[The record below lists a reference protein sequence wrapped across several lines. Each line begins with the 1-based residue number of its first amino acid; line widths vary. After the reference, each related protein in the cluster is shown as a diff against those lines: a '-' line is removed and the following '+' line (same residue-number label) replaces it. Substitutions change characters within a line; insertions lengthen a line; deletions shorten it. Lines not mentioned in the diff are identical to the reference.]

1 MIVVAAIVSSPI
13 TPAAEAA
20 AIADHVVVLDVLRDA
35 GASGAKLRF
44 EGVVRCIEA
53 GRGLAALDY
62 LSYDPM
68 AGAELAAL
76 ARDTAVRHRL
86 HTIVALH
93 SRGRVAVGEVSFIL
107 EVTAPH
113 RAETLAAVG
122 EFIDRLKRDVP
133 IWKRPVWAP

>member
-1 MIVVAAIVSSPI
+1 MIVVAAILSSPI
-13 TPAAEAA
+13 SPAVEAA
-20 AIADHVVVLDVLRDA
+20 ATADDAAVLELLRDV
-35 GASGAKLRF
+35 GAFGARLRF
-44 EGVVRCIEA
+44 EGVVRGVET

-62 LSYDPM
+62 QSYDPM

-76 ARDTAVRHRL
+76 ARDTAVRHGL
-86 HTIVALH
+86 HSIVALH
-93 SRGRVAVGEVSFIL
+93 SRGRVAAGEVSFTL
-107 EVTAPH
+107 EVTALH